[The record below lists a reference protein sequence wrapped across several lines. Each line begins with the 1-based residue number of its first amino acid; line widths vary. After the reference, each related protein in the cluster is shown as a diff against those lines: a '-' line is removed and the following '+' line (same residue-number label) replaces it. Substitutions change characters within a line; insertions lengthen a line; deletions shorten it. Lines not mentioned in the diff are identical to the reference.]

1 MIQNARNWW
10 SQRSFRERN
19 LITIMLVL
27 LVPVLLW
34 YAVTMPFWNALVA
47 SKVRHDNAV
56 EALGRVN
63 AKAFIL
69 KKLEQSPPLAQS
81 GPLQSVISQS
91 ATEAGFLLT
100 KSEPTANGGMAVSIT
115 NAKSAAFF
123 AWITKL
129 EGEGHF
135 IEQASIRP
143 NSDATIAA
151 DFVIRAQRR

>member
-1 MIQNARNWW
+1 M
-10 SQRSFRERN
+10 
-19 LITIMLVL
+19 IMLVL
-27 LVPVLLW
+27 LLPVLLW
-34 YAVTMPFWNALVA
+34 YAVAMPFWNALVA
-47 SKVRHDNAV
+47 SKLRHDNAV

-63 AKAFIL
+63 AKASIL
-69 KKLEQSPPLAQS
+69 KKLQQTPPPAQS

-91 ATEAGFLLT
+91 ATAAGFLLT
-100 KSEPTANGGMAVSIT
+100 KSEPTANDGLAASIA

-123 AWITKL
+123 AWTSKL

-151 DFVIRAQRR
+151 DFVIRAQKR

>member
-10 SQRSFRERN
+10 SQRSIRERN

-34 YAVTMPFWNALVA
+34 YAVAMPFWKALVA

-63 AKAFIL
+63 AKASIL
-69 KKLEQSPPLAQS
+69 KKLEQSPPPAQS

-91 ATEAGFLLT
+91 ATEAGFTLT
-100 KSEPTANGGMAVSIT
+100 KSEPTASDGLSLSIS

-123 AWITKL
+123 AWISKL
-129 EGEGHF
+129 EGQGYF

-143 NSDATIAA
+143 NTDATIAA
-151 DFVIRAQRR
+151 DFVIRAQKR